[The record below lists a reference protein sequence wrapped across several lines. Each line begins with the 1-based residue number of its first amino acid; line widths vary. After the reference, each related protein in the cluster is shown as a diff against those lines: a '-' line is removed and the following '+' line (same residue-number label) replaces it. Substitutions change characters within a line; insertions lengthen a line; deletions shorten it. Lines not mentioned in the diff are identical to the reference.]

1 MQAGPSIP
9 PTSGKYFFVNS
20 ATGQDSN
27 GKGGSFDTP
36 FDSLAFAVTKCVS
49 NRGDVIVIA
58 AGHSEDITTATYMDV
73 SKNGVTIVGL
83 GSRNLRPV
91 FTLKTVVGA
100 TFKVSGTDVTIDN
113 VIIDMTGINNVT
125 IGVTVAG
132 AGLTIKNS
140 KLIINDS
147 SAHAA
152 ALPISVGADRFSLE
166 NCIVDGN
173 GTATGS
179 TSCIASSAAVNMMR
193 ILANEIRGN
202 FSTAN
207 ITSAGSNHITNTVI
221 AYNLMRN
228 SNGTGKNIFN
238 LTTSSTGLI
247 AYNVCNGTTWSTA
260 ADVAS
265 NSTSV
270 NLRWFQ
276 NFGFDDGA
284 GAVSGVLVPAAG
296 TIA

>member
-1 MQAGPSIP
+1 
-9 PTSGKYFFVNS
+9 
-20 ATGQDSN
+20 
-27 GKGGSFDTP
+27 
-36 FDSLAFAVTKCVS
+36 
-49 NRGDVIVIA
+49 
-58 AGHSEDITTATYMDV
+58 
-73 SKNGVTIVGL
+73 
-83 GSRNLRPV
+83 
-91 FTLKTVVGA
+91 
-100 TFKVSGTDVTIDN
+100 
-113 VIIDMTGINNVT
+113 
-125 IGVTVAG
+125 
-132 AGLTIKNS
+132 
-140 KLIINDS
+140 
-147 SAHAA
+147 
-152 ALPISVGADRFSLE
+152 
-166 NCIVDGN
+166 
-173 GTATGS
+173 
-179 TSCIASSAAVNMMR
+179 MMR